1 MTRKTARTIPR
12 RGGVWLVLCR
22 DLSDVVRIG
31 GETHVRAGMVLD
43 MDTGL
48 VRGAAAAA
56 TEFQAVAQAIE
67 MGLTKPGKGLV
78 PGQPDEVLCALELE
92 ALLIDVV
99 SSLIGGGRLPAI
111 RVIEPSA
118 EAEDIFDSFVGHL
131 SGRSQPTA
139 LPSPSDLEVLYGRAF
154 EFYRA
159 APWTRWDDGIVMALE
174 TSIEDTDGGWAVVV
188 MGNSGIQHGLV
199 LYPAGHIPTGLDDWE
214 PGLSVA
220 MPSGT
225 LSLLLDP
232 PSDLPSDLRDKAIR
246 YGWPADADLMPAVLR
261 FGKEG
266 GGDPGERD
274 AELLAVALAAV
285 TTHDARGLVAVG
297 TARSGHQGRDRARK
311 RAYGEILHLA
321 RAARAGIRRSQ
332 SPCPRS
338 WLRPHPT
345 RDARSARPPALGI
358 CDRTTRRSAHSPALP
373 PWGTSTGRNG
383 GAAPGDSAQAQE
395 GRIHRRPNSRARR
408 LRRYARS
415 HRRGPGDIRAGWR
428 QRCATSDGC
437 TRRQSQH
444 VGLPPTNESNQ
455 GAPCRDGGRRG
466 DQQGRRHRLRSL
478 RMPPAATER
487 SATQRQ
493 APQAVDASQVGSSS
507 GCWLQ
512 LRPQL

>member
-111 RVIEPSA
+111 RVIEQSA

-131 SGRSQPTA
+131 SGRSQPMA

-154 EFYRA
+154 EFYCA
-159 APWTRWDDGIVMALE
+159 APWTRWDDGMVMALE

-188 MGNSGIQHGLV
+188 MGNAGIQRGLM
-199 LYPAGHIPTGLDDWE
+199 LHPAGHIPTGLDGWE

-232 PSDLPSDLRDKAIR
+232 PADLPSDLRDKAIR
-246 YGWPADADLMPAVLR
+246 YGWPADADLMPVVLR

-285 TTHDARGLVAVG
+285 ATHDARGLVAVG
-297 TARSGHQGRDRARK
+297 TARQVTKGEIVLGNGRTARFSISQEPPARVSDVPSLRVHEVGFDLIPPGTPVVLGHLPWASVTELRAAARIHRPCPPGAPRPAGTEVPLLAILPK
-311 RAYGEILHLA
+311 PKKGEFIAARIAELDAYGVTPVRTDEGRETFVLA
-321 RAARAGIRRSQ
+321 GANGAQLLMDVPADSPSMSDFRRRMRATKGHHVVMVADEATSRGEGTVYGLFECHQPLPSG
-332 SPCPRS
+332 PRHS
-338 WLRPHPT
+338 DKRPKP
-345 RDARSARPPALGI
+345 
-358 CDRTTRRSAHSPALP
+358 
-373 PWGTSTGRNG
+373 STGRK
-383 GAAPGDSAQAQE
+383 
-395 GRIHRRPNSRARR
+395 
-408 LRRYARS
+408 
-415 HRRGPGDIRAGWR
+415 
-428 QRCATSDGC
+428 
-437 TRRQSQH
+437 
-444 VGLPPTNESNQ
+444 
-455 GAPCRDGGRRG
+455 
-466 DQQGRRHRLRSL
+466 
-478 RMPPAATER
+478 
-487 SATQRQ
+487 
-493 APQAVDASQVGSSS
+493 
-507 GCWLQ
+507 
-512 LRPQL
+512 